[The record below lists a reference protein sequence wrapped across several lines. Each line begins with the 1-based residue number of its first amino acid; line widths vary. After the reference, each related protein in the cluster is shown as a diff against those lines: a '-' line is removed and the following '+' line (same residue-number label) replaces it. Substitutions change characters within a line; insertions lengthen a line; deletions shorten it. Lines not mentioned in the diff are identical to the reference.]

1 MELTERTRGDWIS
14 LQLCRA
20 VALRLRQDP
29 ERIMRIL
36 FDNLERMGRAIGW
49 TDNEEE
55 WWDIL
60 ETHTP
65 EQIADIL
72 EAETHES
79 QRLRSNFRGQRI
91 LSESLRRN
99 IIRSGYGLE
108 PLPEALIHAA

>member
-1 MELTERTRGDWIS
+1 MELNERTRGDWIS

-20 VALRLRQDP
+20 VAARLRKDP

-36 FDNLERMGRAIGW
+36 TDNLERMGRAIGW
-49 TDNEEE
+49 TQNEEE
-55 WWDIL
+55 WWRIL
-60 ETHTP
+60 ETHSP

-79 QRLRSNFRGQRI
+79 QRLRSNFRGQNV
-91 LSESLRRN
+91 LSKEERN
-99 IIRSGYGLE
+99 TIIDAGYGLQ